1 MVEAVRLS
9 SADAD
14 ADADAGQ
21 RGGILVWGWT
31 AVLEGGSM

>member
-9 SADAD
+9 SAD